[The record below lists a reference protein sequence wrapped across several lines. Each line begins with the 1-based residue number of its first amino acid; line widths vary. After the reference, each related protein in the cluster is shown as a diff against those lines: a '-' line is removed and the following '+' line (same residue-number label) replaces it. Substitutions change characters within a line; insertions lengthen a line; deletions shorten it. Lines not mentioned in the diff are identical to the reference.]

1 MNRFIICLFCILFVG
16 CTDGFYKRFAVL
28 GDPAKITCYSG
39 GKVIYEG
46 TSTGKVGAE
55 EQSDGWYFEDAD
67 THKLVRVSGDCVIV
81 N

>member
-1 MNRFIICLFCILFVG
+1 MNKFIICLFCIGIIG
-16 CTDGFYKRFAVL
+16 CTDGRYKQFAAI
-28 GDPAKITCYSG
+28 GDPAKVTCYSG

-46 TSTGKVGAE
+46 TSTGKVGTE
-55 EQSDGWYFEDAD
+55 EQSGGWYFEDAD